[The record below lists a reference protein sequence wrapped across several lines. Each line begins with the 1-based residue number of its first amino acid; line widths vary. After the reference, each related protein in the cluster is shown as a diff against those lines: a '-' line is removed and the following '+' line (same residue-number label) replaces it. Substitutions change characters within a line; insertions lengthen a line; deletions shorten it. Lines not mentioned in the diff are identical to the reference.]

1 MANYGGQLYE
11 WNTDMDIDDKSIP
24 YEQDTWGDLSA
35 SERFLKAFSD
45 QFNEKNKYTD
55 KVLDSGKNTGGFNI
69 NMGGGNDLA
78 PGMSRIAPDIHVQQG
93 YRQGDWTMPGTE
105 GKKGFAGTL
114 MRGVG
119 SAFGPVGSIAG
130 NVAAGATGADYW

>member
-1 MANYGGQLYE
+1 MSGYGGQLYE

-24 YEQDTWGDLSA
+24 YEQETWGGLSD

-45 QFNEKNKYTD
+45 QFDNKNKYTA
-55 KVLDSGKNTGGFNI
+55 KVLDSGKDIGSFNI

-93 YRQGDWTMPGTE
+93 LTTGGWTLPGTP
-105 GKKGFAGTL
+105 GKKGFAGTAI
-114 MRGVG
+114 RGIG
-119 SAFGPVGSIAG
+119 AAFGPVGAVVG
-130 NVAAGATGADYW
+130 NVAAGASGADYW